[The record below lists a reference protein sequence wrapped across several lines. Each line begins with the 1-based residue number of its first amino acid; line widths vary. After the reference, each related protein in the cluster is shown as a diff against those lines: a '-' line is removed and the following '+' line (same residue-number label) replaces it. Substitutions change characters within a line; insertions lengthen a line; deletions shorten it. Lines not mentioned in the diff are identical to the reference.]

1 MPAQKQQLLAAVSAQ
16 LAPTFAT
23 PPEPAKRA
31 VFDEVVYA
39 IIREGISTPDADAAF
54 DRVKQSFFD
63 WNEVRVSTIQEV
75 ADVLVPLKHPGEK
88 ATRIIGFVQEHF
100 ERTYSFELED
110 LEKKGLKQSAK
121 QLARYREKGVS
132 DFAVAWVSRHSF
144 HGHALPL
151 DEPVRRVL
159 RRLQVLDDIADPD
172 EAEAAIASLEHAV
185 PKAKGW
191 GLTEG
196 LTALAATICVAGE
209 PLCVKCPL
217 NAICPTGIEKLAK
230 GKGKGKA

>member
-1 MPAQKQQLLAAVSAQ
+1 MASGTA
-16 LAPTFAT
+16 
-23 PPEPAKRA
+23 
-31 VFDEVVYA
+31 
-39 IIREGISTPDADAAF
+39 
-54 DRVKQSFFD
+54 
-63 WNEVRVSTIQEV
+63 
-75 ADVLVPLKHPGEK
+75 
-88 ATRIIGFVQEHF
+88 IIGFVQEHF

-159 RRLQVLDDIADPD
+159 GRLRVFDDIADPD
-172 EAEAAIASLEHAV
+172 EAEAQIASLEHAV

-191 GLTEG
+191 ALTEG
-196 LTALAATICVAGE
+196 LTALAATVCVEGE
-209 PLCVKCPL
+209 PLCAKCPL
-217 NAICPTGIEKLAK
+217 NGVCPTGIEKLAR
-230 GKGKGKA
+230 GKAK

>member
-1 MPAQKQQLLAAVSAQ
+1 MPAQKQQLLATVTAQ
-16 LAPTFAT
+16 FQTA
-23 PPEPAKRA
+23 PPEPPKRP

-39 IIREGISTPDADAAF
+39 VVREGLTTAEADAAF
-54 DRVKQSFFD
+54 DRLKQNFFD

-75 ADVLVPLKHPGEK
+75 ADALAPVPHPGEK
-88 ATRIIGFVQEHF
+88 ATRVIAFVQEHF

-121 QLARYREKGVS
+121 QLARYKEKGVS

-151 DEPVRRVL
+151 DEPALRVL
-159 RRLQVLDDIADPD
+159 RRLRVLDDADPD
-172 EAEAAIASLEHAV
+172 DPEATRAGIEHLV

-191 GLTEG
+191 LFTEG
-196 LTALAATICVAGE
+196 LTAIAATVCLPGE
-209 PLCVKCPL
+209 PLCAKCPL
-217 NAICPTGIEKLAK
+217 RDDCPTGVEKLAK
-230 GKGKGKA
+230 TKPKAK